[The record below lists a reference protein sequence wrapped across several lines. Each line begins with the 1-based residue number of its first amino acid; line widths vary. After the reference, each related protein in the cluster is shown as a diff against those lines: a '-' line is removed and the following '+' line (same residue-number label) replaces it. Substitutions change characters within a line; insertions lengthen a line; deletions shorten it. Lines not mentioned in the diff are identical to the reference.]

1 MKNLYT
7 ILICLFSIQTTLLAQ
22 NNPLINSPS
31 LSPDGQIVAFNYQ
44 GDIWTMKTTG
54 ENLKRLTIHES
65 YDNNPLWSSDG
76 KSIAFQ
82 SDRFGNNDI
91 FIVNSSGGTP
101 VRITYHSASDILTDF
116 TADGD
121 LYFETSR
128 NYKQVERENEFFA
141 VSAKGGTPFR
151 LLNAVGFDAKLS
163 PNKNFIAFTK
173 GSCRIEREAYQ
184 GPANR
189 DLWLYDIKN
198 DTYNQLTTFNGQDF
212 SPQWADDNTLYFQS
226 ARSGKYNIHK
236 LTIDNTGKKTGTIS
250 QISSLTKMG
259 LFSFNLSENGKD
271 IVLVSGDKVWLLNA
285 DTNKTE
291 PLSITI
297 NSDYRFDPVVSKI
310 YSSNASEIE
319 VSPNGKYSA
328 LVIRGEIFVTENST
342 KKSKTINVSDSPYKD
357 SDVVWLNDNVLL
369 FVSDRNGI
377 NNLYTVASS
386 DTENKNIFTSLKH
399 SVVQQTKSSEGI
411 SNPRLSPD
419 KKQVAFVKGNGKLIV
434 AAVTEEGRISNEKI
448 LTNGWDTPSY
458 VSWSPD
464 SKWLTYNV
472 SDLNFNEEIYI
483 HKADNSKDP
492 VNISM
497 HPKADSRAIWSKDGS
512 KIVFS
517 SNRNN
522 GDYDIWF
529 VWLRKKDWEKTQQD
543 WDEASDEEP
552 EKKDEKNDKSADK
565 KKVPD
570 VIIDFEN
577 IHERQQQVTSFT
589 GAEFLNAVSKDGKTI
604 YYTTGNGTRG
614 NPKFTS
620 DLFQI
625 KWNGKSKKE
634 LTKKNSSPQ
643 NISLNTKGDYIY
655 FLSKGNLFRINVSLS
670 TSSNY
675 IYFQSKGKES
685 RINVAAVKIDSLPFN
700 AKMKINYQEE
710 SNQIFEEAWSTIQN
724 RFYDPNHHGKN
735 WDSLKKVYKPIAM
748 KASTRADFKVI
759 FNKMLGQINASH
771 MGMYRGEER
780 KSVQKEE
787 TGILGVEFKQGDNGS
802 LVISKVVPNSSAD
815 RESSKLQIN
824 DVITDVNGKKVSSK
838 ENIYKQLE
846 GKANEKIIL
855 GLLSNGVK
863 KEVVIRPKTSARS
876 DNYNAWVK
884 ERKRLTKKYS
894 NGRLGY
900 IHIQGMNW
908 TSFERFERELMA
920 AGIGKEGVVIDVR
933 YNGGGWTTD
942 YLMAVLNVKQHAYT
956 IPRGAAKD
964 LSTEH
969 KQFKNYYP
977 FSERLPLASWTKP
990 SIALCNQNS
999 YSNAEIF
1006 SHAYKE
1012 LELGKLVGMPTFG
1025 AVISTGRQTLIDGS
1039 YVRVPFRGWFV
1050 KSSEKNMD
1058 FTPAMPDIVIEN
1070 EPDEKAKGKD
1080 TQLRTAVD
1088 ELLKDLN

>member
-1 MKNLYT
+1 MKYIYT
-7 ILICLFSIQTTLLAQ
+7 FLICLFSFQTNLHAQ
-22 NNPLINSPS
+22 IDPLINSPS
-31 LSPDGQIVAFNYQ
+31 LSPDGQTLAFNYQ
-44 GDIWTMKTTG
+44 GDIWTVKTTG

-91 FIVNSSGGTP
+91 FIINSSGGTP
-101 VRITYHSASDILTDF
+101 ARITYHSASDILTDF

-128 NYKQVERENEFFA
+128 NYKQVERENEIFV

-163 PNKNFIAFTK
+163 PNKKFIAFTK

-189 DLWLYDIKN
+189 DIWLYDIKN
-198 DTYNQLTTFNGQDF
+198 DTFNQLTTFNGQDL
-212 SPQWADDNTLYFQS
+212 SPKWADDNTLYFQS

-236 LTIDNTGKKTGTIS
+236 LTIDNNGQKTGDIS
-250 QISSLTKMG
+250 QTSSLTKMG
-259 LFSFNLSENGKD
+259 LFSFNLSKNGKD
-271 IVLVSGDKVWLLNA
+271 MVLVSGDKVWLLNTE
-285 DTNKTE
+285 TNKTT

-297 NSDYRFDPVVSKI
+297 NSDYRFDPVVSKS
-310 YSSNASEIE
+310 YTSNASELE

-357 SDVVWLNDNVLL
+357 NDVAWLNDNVLL

-377 NNLYTVASS
+377 NNLYTVASN
-386 DTENKNIFTSLKH
+386 DAENKNIFTSLKH
-399 SVVQQTKSSEGI
+399 VIVQQTKSKEGI
-411 SNPRLSPD
+411 KNPRLSPD
-419 KKQVAFVKGNGKLIV
+419 KKQVTFIKGNGKLFV
-434 AAVTEEGRISNEKI
+434 ASITEEGKISNEKI
-448 LTNGWDTPSY
+448 LIDGWDTPSN
-458 VSWSPD
+458 VAWSPD

-483 HKADNSKDP
+483 HKADNSKKP

-497 HPKADSRAIWSKDGS
+497 HPKADSGAIWSKDGS

-529 VWLRKKDWEKTQQD
+529 VWLRKKDWEKTQRD
-543 WDEASDEEP
+543 WDEDSDDKP
-552 EKKDEKNDKSADK
+552 VKKEANKDDEKDKSEDS
-565 KKVPD
+565 KKVAD

-589 GAEFLNAVSKDGKTI
+589 GAEILNAVSEDGKTF

-614 NPKFTS
+614 NPKVTA

-625 KWNGKSKKE
+625 KWDGKENKG
-634 LTKKNSSPQ
+634 LTKENSSPK
-643 NISLNTKGDYIY
+643 NVSLNAKGDFIY
-655 FLSKGNLFRINVSLS
+655 FL
-670 TSSNY
+670 
-675 IYFQSKGKES
+675 SKGKES
-685 RINVAAVKIDSLPFN
+685 RINVATEKKETLPFQ

-724 RFYDPNHHGKN
+724 RFYDPNHHGQN
-735 WDSLKKVYKPIAM
+735 WESLKKTYKPIAM
-748 KASTRADFKVI
+748 KASTRADFKAV

-771 MGMYRGEER
+771 MGMYRGEDR
-780 KSVQKEE
+780 KTVQKEE
-787 TGILGVEFKQGDNGS
+787 TGILGIEFKQGDNGS
-802 LVISKVVPNSSAD
+802 LVISKVVPNSAAD

-824 DVITDVNGKKVSSK
+824 EVITDVNGEKVSSNK
-838 ENIYKQLE
+838 NIYKQLE

-855 GLLSNGVK
+855 GVLSNGVK

-876 DNYNAWVK
+876 DNYDAWVK

-920 AGIGKEGVVIDVR
+920 AGTGKEGVVIDVR

-1012 LELGKLVGMPTFG
+1012 LELGKLVGIPTFG
-1025 AVISTGRQTLIDGS
+1025 AVISTGAQTLIDGS

-1058 FTPAMPDIVIEN
+1058 FNPAMPDIVIEN
-1070 EPDEKAKGKD
+1070 GPDEKSKGKD
-1080 TQLRTAVD
+1080 TQLKTAVD

>member
-1 MKNLYT
+1 MKYT
-7 ILICLFSIQTTLLAQ
+7 FTLLICLFGFQTIFHAQ

-31 LSPDGQIVAFNYQ
+31 LSPDGRTVAFNYQ
-44 GDIWTMKTTG
+44 GDIWTMETTG

-76 KSIAFQ
+76 NSIAFQ
-82 SDRFGNNDI
+82 SDRFGNNDL
-91 FIVNSSGGTP
+91 FIINSSGGTP

-128 NYKQVERENEFFA
+128 NYKQVERESEIFV
-141 VSAKGGTPFR
+141 VSAQGGTPFR

-189 DLWLYDIKN
+189 DIWLYDIKN
-198 DTYNQLTTFNGQDF
+198 DTYNQLTTFNGQDL

-236 LTIDNTGKKTGTIS
+236 LTIDNSGQKTGNITK
-250 QISSLTKMG
+250 ISSLTKMG
-259 LFSFNLSENGKD
+259 LFSYNLSKNGKD
-271 IVLVSGDKVWLLNA
+271 MVLVSGDKVWLLNA
-285 DTNKTE
+285 ETNKTT
-291 PLSITI
+291 PFSITI
-297 NSDYRFDPVVSKI
+297 NSDYRFDPVVSKTF
-310 YSSNASEIE
+310 SSNAREIE

-328 LVIRGEIFVTENST
+328 LVIRGEIFVTENDT

-357 SDVVWLNDNVLL
+357 SDVVWLNDNILL
-369 FVSDRNGI
+369 FVSDRNGY
-377 NNLYTVASS
+377 NNLYTVASN
-386 DTENKNIFTSLKH
+386 DPDNKNIFTSLKH
-399 SVVQQTKSSEGI
+399 AIVQQTKSKEGVN
-411 SNPRLSPD
+411 NPRLSPD
-419 KKQVAFVKGNGKLIV
+419 KKQVTFIKGNGKLIV
-434 AAVTEEGRISNEKI
+434 ASVTEEGKISNEKTLI
-448 LTNGWDTPSY
+448 EGWDTPSN
-458 VSWSPD
+458 VAWSPD
-464 SKWLTYNV
+464 SKWLTYSL
-472 SDLNFNEEIYI
+472 SDLNFNDEIYI
-483 HKADNSKDP
+483 HKADNSKKP

-522 GDYDIWF
+522 GDYDVWF

-543 WDEASDEEP
+543 WDEASDDKP
-552 EKKDEKNDKSADK
+552 VKKDTEKDDKKDKSADS
-565 KKVPD
+565 KKVVD

-589 GAEFLNAVSKDGKTI
+589 GAEFLNAVSKDGKTF

-614 NPKFTS
+614 NPKVTS

-625 KWNGKSKKE
+625 KWDGKENEE
-634 LTKKNSSPQ
+634 LTKGNSSPR
-643 NISLNTKGDYIY
+643 NVSLNSKGDYIY
-655 FLSKGNLFRINVSLS
+655 FLSKGLA
-670 TSSNY
+670 
-675 IYFQSKGKES
+675 S
-685 RINVAAVKIDSLPFN
+685 RIKVAGAKKESLPFK
-700 AKMKINYQEE
+700 AKMKINYKEE

-724 RFYDPNHHGKN
+724 RFYDPNHHGQN
-735 WDSLKKVYKPIAM
+735 WESLKKTYKPIAM
-748 KASTRADFKVI
+748 KASTRADFKVV

-780 KSVQKEE
+780 KSVQSER

-824 DVITDVNGKKVSSK
+824 EVITDVNGEKVSSK

-855 GLLSNGVK
+855 GVLSNGVK

-894 NGRLGY
+894 NDRLGY

-977 FSERLPLASWTKP
+977 FSERLPLAAWTKP

-1012 LELGKLVGMPTFG
+1012 LKLGKLVGMPTFG
-1025 AVISTGRQTLIDGS
+1025 AVISTGGQTLIDGS

-1058 FTPAMPDIVIEN
+1058 FTPAMPDVVIEN
-1070 EPDEKAKGKD
+1070 GPDEKAKGKD
-1080 TQLRTAVD
+1080 TQLKTAVD